1 MNTILS
7 WLLDQ
12 ALKLFNY
19 LLERAN
25 NVLNLCGVPSITKNQ
40 IVVAAVKELGKQTV
54 SKSISSALEF
64 VKKFNPVRL
73 VKILKNV
80 KHSKSNTKGFGIL
93 DLNL

>member
-73 VKILKNV
+73 VKMLKNV
-80 KHSKSNTKGFGIL
+80 KHSKNNTKGFGIL